1 MYLLK
6 LFQRNH
12 INHWLLYL
20 HSTMYLLKLVLGYFS
35 TNIAKFTFHYVSI
48 KTFSKKS
55 YKSLASLFTFHYV
68 SIKTYLCCIHC
79 IYNYIFTFHYVSIKT
94 FCNIKGFR
102 IKINLHSTMY
112 LLKLNC
118 IYNS

>member
-48 KTFSKKS
+48 KTTSQLS
-55 YKSLASLFTFHYV
+55 YRKIFARFTFHYV

-112 LLKLNC
+112 LLKHKH
-118 IYNS
+118 